1 MPRIRTL
8 NGAIKELKEMDPK
21 CSLTITALRR
31 KIRNKEIPYA
41 QVGNKYLI
49 DIDIVENILFQ
60 KRLEGD
66 VKSEIERT

>member
-31 KIRNKEIPYA
+31 KIRNNEIPYA
-41 QVGNKYLI
+41 QVGNKYLV
-49 DIDIVENILFQ
+49 DLEIVVKILFQ
-60 KRLEGD
+60 KILEMGD
-66 VKSEIERT
+66 DENEIK